1 MTPANLDFKSAVVD
15 GIFLLSHSK
24 YHRYYSISEFIS
36 YIVYPVLHGKIKI
49 FYENDKP
56 IGLVTW
62 CFLPADKAQDVLD
75 EEYTLQE
82 EDYVAHEGEQL
93 WGIEFIAPF
102 GHTRTIMRA
111 MNNEHS
117 KVYGKDRKIY
127 WRRFKTRNSIHKGV
141 FKWVEAAAAEQR
153 QT

>member
-1 MTPANLDFKSAVVD
+1 MTPANTDFKTAVVD

-49 FYENDKP
+49 FYEDDKP
-56 IGLVTW
+56 VGLVTW
-62 CFLPADKAQDVLD
+62 CFLPADKAQAFLD
-75 EEYTLQE
+75 EEYVLQE
-82 EDYVAHEGEQL
+82 EDYIATDGEQL

-102 GHTRTIMRA
+102 GHARTIMRA

-117 KVYGKDRKIY
+117 EVYGRGREVF
-127 WRRFKTRNSIHKGV
+127 WRRFKTHNSMHKGV
-141 FKWVEAAAAEQR
+141 FKWVEAAAVQR
-153 QT
+153 QK